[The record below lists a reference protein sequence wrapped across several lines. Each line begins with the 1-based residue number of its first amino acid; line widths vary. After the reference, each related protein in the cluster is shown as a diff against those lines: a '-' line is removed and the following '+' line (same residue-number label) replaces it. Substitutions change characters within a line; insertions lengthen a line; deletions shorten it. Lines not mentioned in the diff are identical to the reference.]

1 MTTAAPGGSGLAGQ
15 AWRVSVS
22 SELQLFWV
30 QREAS
35 SRPHGLV
42 RLLLVSTRE
51 RWEGPADDRH
61 PAPQTAAPGLSGRG
75 RAAVGRGPAAGRRHH
90 YGLRRLDAIRVPPLA
105 LSSPWST
112 TSLPE
117 AS

>member
-1 MTTAAPGGSGLAGQ
+1 MSFSQPPEGQTTLGADWQFAVHKSMTTAAPGGSGLAGQ

-51 RWEGPADDRH
+51 R
-61 PAPQTAAPGLSGRG
+61 
-75 RAAVGRGPAAGRRHH
+75 
-90 YGLRRLDAIRVPPLA
+90 
-105 LSSPWST
+105 
-112 TSLPE
+112 
-117 AS
+117 